1 MLAAE
6 VANAAGLRG
15 GELGQGVGA
24 GDVRE
29 LEVGEVLQGV
39 RGPDKGA
46 VTAGADDGVAVVADA
61 GGKARYFAA
70 EYAEVGHAGGGCPAK
85 GAVGAIGYGGVAH
98 YYRAIGTLF
107 DPNFLGLMLVLTII
121 VLLTLKTPFRY
132 LLQGI
137 VGIYKY
143 PLGVGVGNYK
153 IITLDRTTNIFRAT
167 SFSPMAHNIIIEII
181 SGLGIFAISFIFWL
195 VEVINYVFKKNNNN
209 NNLWAAVFLGL
220 SINFLFDFT
229 YFIPTMVWL
238 WLISLGFALSV
249 HKS

>member
-1 MLAAE
+1 MFKKEHKKKLITIILVSFFLLIILAAF
-6 VANAAGLRG
+6 
-15 GELGQGVGA
+15 
-24 GDVRE
+24 
-29 LEVGEVLQGV
+29 
-39 RGPDKGA
+39 KK
-46 VTAGADDGVAVVADA
+46 T
-61 GGKARYFAA
+61 
-70 EYAEVGHAGGGCPAK
+70 
-85 GAVGAIGYGGVAH
+85 
-98 YYRAIGTLF
+98 TLF
-107 DPNFLGLMLVLTII
+107 SRPYF
-121 VLLTLKTPFRY
+121 
-132 LLQGI
+132 LQGI